1 VELFV
6 TLKDL
11 SGRLVKVMQQTHNPR
26 LVDGFDKA
34 PTIQNNNSE
43 KPTP

>member
-1 VELFV
+1 VEDFV

-26 LVDGFDKA
+26 LGDGFDKA
-34 PTIQNNNSE
+34 PTIQNKNGA
-43 KPTP
+43 K

>member
-1 VELFV
+1 MELFV

-26 LVDGFDKA
+26 LGDGFDKA
-34 PTIQNNNSE
+34 PYIQNNNSE